1 MERSFQKNISDNFN
15 ILNNL
20 MKTKIFINLP
30 TKDLDKATAFYEEI
44 GFTKNPK
51 FSDENAS

>member
-1 MERSFQKNISDNFN
+1 
-15 ILNNL
+15 